1 MERTRLVDLVGGLW
15 ILAGLLGLVVCFLLF
30 FIFLGVSLFADI
42 GQTARIILRI
52 LAWGS
57 WALAAVFSLP
67 QIVAGLGL
75 MKRQEWARILTIVLS
90 IIALFRFPLGTAL
103 GIFSLFVLTH
113 RETILL
119 FR

>member
-1 MERTRLVDLVGGLW
+1 MERTKLVDLVGGLW
-15 ILAGLLGLVVCFLLF
+15 ILAGLLGLLACFLMF
-30 FIFLGVSLFADI
+30 FLFLGVSLFADI
-42 GQTARIILRI
+42 GHTARVVLRI

-57 WALAAVFSLP
+57 WALAAILALP
-67 QIVAGLGL
+67 QIIAGLGL
-75 MKRQEWARILTIVLS
+75 MKRQEWARILAIVLS

-113 RETILL
+113 RETVPL